1 MEGINFTLTELEV
14 KRTRQFYEEHKD
26 CPFRSAT
33 GGKYTFMITPT
44 GLGDCIN
51 IRCNS
56 CHKEQGITDI
66 DSW

>member
-1 MEGINFTLTELEV
+1 MKKISFSLTDLEEE
-14 KRTRQFYEEHKD
+14 RLEEFYNKHCD
-26 CPFRSAT
+26 CPFTSGV
-33 GGKYTFMITPT
+33 GGKFTFIITPT

>member
-33 GGKYTFMITPT
+33 GGKLTFIITPT
-44 GLGDCIN
+44 RLGDCIKV
-51 IRCNS
+51 R
-56 CHKEQGITDI
+56 
-66 DSW
+66 